1 MQKIVSLNL
10 ANDNLFTL
18 PIPISMREANQ
29 LAITFRFLDATSPKA
44 LGMNDDPRTLAM
56 GLKSITFY

>member
-1 MQKIVSLNL
+1 
-10 ANDNLFTL
+10 
-18 PIPISMREANQ
+18 MREANQ

-56 GLKSITFY
+56 GLKTITFY